1 MCVKNK
7 IKTNLTS
14 DAALRL
20 KAVIDTAIDGI
31 VTIDEKGIV
40 ETINPAAAKLFG
52 FAEKEVVGKSVNM
65 LMPAPHSHK
74 HDGYIKRYIE
84 TKKPHIIGIGREVEG
99 KRKDGTLFPLRLAVS
114 EVFLGEKRIFTG
126 IIHDLTDVKKA
137 EEKILKLNLALEA
150 QNEELELKVSERTDK
165 LVEVVNQLLKTNKQL
180 EKEVD
185 ERKTAEHALR
195 KSEKE
200 LKELLE
206 KEKELNELKSRFV
219 SMASHEFRTP
229 LSTILSS
236 IELVEAYQKTEQ
248 QPKRQKHVARIKN
261 AVNNLTSVL
270 NDFLSL
276 SRLEEGFVKPQQEA
290 FLFKPFCEDVVDEF
304 REQLKPGQVLEY
316 EGNGDGRKVFFD
328 KNFLRPVFFNL
339 LSNATKY
346 TPPGKRI
353 HCRVRFEE
361 DLLKITIKDEGIGI
375 PKADQKHLF
384 TRFFRAHN
392 VENIKGTGLGLHI
405 VRRYV
410 ELMGGHIRFES
421 EEGKGTSFF
430 VEIPLKNEN

>member
-1 MCVKNK
+1 MKNK